1 MKRPMTIATILIVL
15 LMWMT
20 VSIQAQTEQTWIVS
34 TDGDYS
40 TIEEALLVATD
51 GDTIE
56 VYGGTHAPFIVEKS
70 VRLIG
75 VNNPVVDGEGEGT
88 VVIITADDVY
98 MSGFTIRNSGTNN
111 SHEDSGLVI
120 QADRVTAE
128 NNTLDNVLFGI
139 YFADSEDGVARN
151 NIVRGYDFDLARRG
165 DGMRVWFSSNV
176 LLENN
181 YVSIT
186 RDILIWYADDITITG
201 NTFTDARYGLHF
213 MYSDNAWVEHNHF
226 TYNSVGAYLMY
237 STGLRVINNDLSY
250 NRGPSGYGI
259 ALKDM
264 DDAILRDNWIIG
276 NRAGL
281 YLDNSPALYEGVN
294 EYTGNVFAYNDIGIA
309 QLPNVERNQ
318 FTGNIFL
325 DNTQQV
331 SVRGRGTLQGNIWT
345 VDSQGNYWSDYAG
358 YDAENDGIGDMAYR
372 SEDLFDTLTDE
383 QPNLRFFLY
392 SPASLA
398 IDLAASAFPSLRPEP
413 RLVDD
418 APMTDYTFPDDS
430 ILLESDTP
438 PNNPIPYLLLIAI
451 GCSPLLTQIRFQH
464 GRVQS

>member
-1 MKRPMTIATILIVL
+1 MVRQIYTVTLLIILI
-15 LMWMT
+15 MWMMM
-20 VSIQAQTEQTWIVS
+20 SIQAQEQQIWIVS
-34 TDGDYS
+34 SDGDYS
-40 TIEEALLVATD
+40 TIQDALLVANN
-51 GDTIE
+51 GDTVE
-56 VYGGTHAPFIVEKS
+56 VHGGTHSPVFIDQS
-70 VRLIG
+70 ISLIG
-75 VNNPVVDGEGEGT
+75 INNPVIDGTGEGT
-88 VVIITADDVY
+88 VVIIGADDVY
-98 MSGFTIRNSGTNN
+98 MGGFTIRNSGTNN

-120 QADRVTAE
+120 QADHVTVE
-128 NNTLDNVLFGI
+128 NNILENVLFGI
-139 YFADSEDGVARN
+139 YFADAEGGIARN

-165 DGMRVWFSSNV
+165 DGMRVWFSSDV

-181 YVSIT
+181 YVSTT
-186 RDILIWYADDITITG
+186 RDILVWYADDITIAG

-226 TYNSVGAYLMY
+226 INNSVGAYLMY
-237 STGLRVINNDLSY
+237 STGLRVINNNLSH

-281 YLDNSPALYEGVN
+281 YLDNSPALYEGIN
-294 EYTGNVFAYNDIGIA
+294 EYTGNVFAYNDIGIT

-318 FTGNIFL
+318 FSGNIFL

-345 VDSQGNYWSDYAG
+345 VDNQGNYWSDYAG

-372 SEDLFDTLTDE
+372 DEDLFGTLIDE

-392 SPASLA
+392 SPASQA

-413 RLVDD
+413 RLVDT
-418 APMTDYTFPDDS
+418 APLIDYTLPDDT
-430 ILLESDTP
+430 ILLEVDTHS
-438 PNNPIPYLLLIAI
+438 NNPLPYLLLITI
-451 GCSPLLTQIRFQH
+451 GCLPIFTQIRFQPRR
-464 GRVQS
+464 GRS